1 MNLEEYRQR
10 ARACRIEAN
19 RSSGEMRKVFLQTA
33 EVWESLADRLERVRQ
48 VSALSIIAQRKID
61 PRHR

>member
-19 RSSGEMRKVFLQTA
+19 RSSGEMKKVFLQTA
-33 EVWESLADRLERVRQ
+33 EVWDSLADRLERVQRIG
-48 VSALSIIAQRKID
+48 ALSMLAQRTTD

>member
-19 RSSGEMRKVFLQTA
+19 RSSGEMQKVFLQTA
-33 EVWESLADRLERVRQ
+33 EVWESLADRLERVQRMG
-48 VSALSIIAQRKID
+48 AIATLEQRKTN